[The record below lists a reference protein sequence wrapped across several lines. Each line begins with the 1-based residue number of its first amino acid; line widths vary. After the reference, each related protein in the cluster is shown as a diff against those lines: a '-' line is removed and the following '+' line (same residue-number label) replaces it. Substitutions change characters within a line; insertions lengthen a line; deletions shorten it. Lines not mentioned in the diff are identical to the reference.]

1 MALNRRSDNSGARTN
16 VTRSFRGSR
25 GCGCAFPLVVLVVGI
40 ALALFSLN
48 VGIGVSAR
56 VPFTESNLTLAGS
69 VGSKDLAIDTL
80 PDYIEQKVG
89 DNSNFINKSITLTI
103 WPAEGTSVIVLGK
116 QEGAPIIGVHL
127 DAERK

>member
-1 MALNRRSDNSGARTN
+1 MNESRSYRRG
-16 VTRSFRGSR
+16 R
-25 GCGCAFPLVVLVVGI
+25 GCGCGCSFPLVVLVVGI
-40 ALALFSLN
+40 ALALFGSN
-48 VGIGVSAR
+48 VGIGLSVR
-56 VPFTESNLTLAGS
+56 VPFTESNLTWAGS
-69 VGSKDLAIDTL
+69 VGSKDLATDTL
-80 PDYIEQKVG
+80 PDYVEQKVG

>member
-1 MALNRRSDNSGARTN
+1 MAIDRRSDNPGERTN
-16 VTRSFRGSR
+16 ETRSYRGGR

-40 ALALFSLN
+40 TLALFGSN

-80 PDYIEQKVG
+80 PDYIEQRVA

-103 WPAEGTSVIVLGK
+103 GPAEGTSIIVLGK
-116 QEGAPIIGVHL
+116 QEDAPIIGVHL
-127 DAERK
+127 DPERK

>member
-1 MALNRRSDNSGARTN
+1 MDRRSYSSGERPSE
-16 VTRSFRGSR
+16 TRSYRR
-25 GCGCAFPLVVLVVGI
+25 GCGCSFTLVVLIVGI
-40 ALALFSLN
+40 ALALFGSN

-80 PDYIEQKVG
+80 PDYVEQKVG

-103 WPAEGTSVIVLGK
+103 APAEGTSLVVLGK
-116 QEGAPIIGVHL
+116 QEGSPIVGIHL

>member
-1 MALNRRSDNSGARTN
+1 MAIDQRSDNSRERPNGARSYR
-16 VTRSFRGSR
+16 VGR
-25 GCGCAFPLVVLVVGI
+25 GCGCTFPLVVLVVGI

-69 VGSKDLAIDTL
+69 VGSKDLAINTL
-80 PDYIEQKVG
+80 PDYVEQKVG
-89 DNSNFINKSITLTI
+89 DSSNLINKSITLTLG
-103 WPAEGTSVIVLGK
+103 PAEGTSIIVLGK
-116 QEGAPIIGVHL
+116 QEDAPIVGVHL